1 MRRAFFLLCFIC
13 VLLAGRMSAGA
24 QDVRTDENTGAKYK
38 VGQKWAYE
46 AREGEKDSYL
56 IILKIDQDAKLGNI
70 IHIALRGLKIKNRRS
85 PEGVSE
91 KVDHM
96 PFSEEA
102 LQNSGLKLLKE
113 KTELPDFDEG
123 YQIWRKDFDA
133 GRAGVYSITV
143 AEAVKVIETAL
154 NQ

>member
-1 MRRAFFLLCFIC
+1 MRRIFFLISFIL
-13 VLLAGRMSAGA
+13 VLVAATLSVEA
-24 QDVRTDENTGAKYK
+24 QDKKIDEKASSIYS

-56 IILKIDQDAKLGNI
+56 IILKIDRDAKLGNI

-102 LQNSGLKLLKE
+102 LKNSGLKLLKE

-143 AEAVKVIETAL
+143 AEAVKVMETAL

>member
-1 MRRAFFLLCFIC
+1 MRRILFLTSFIS
-13 VLLAGRMSAGA
+13 VLIAATLSGEA
-24 QDVRTDENTGAKYK
+24 QDKKIAEKTGSIYS

-46 AREGEKDSYL
+46 TREGEKDSYL

-70 IHIALRGLKIKNRRS
+70 IHIALRGLKIKNRRG

-91 KVDHM
+91 NVDHM
-96 PFSEEA
+96 PFSEAA
-102 LQNSGLKLLKE
+102 LKNSGLKLLEE

>member
-1 MRRAFFLLCFIC
+1 MRRIFFLISFIS
-13 VLLAGRMSAGA
+13 VLIAATLSGEA
-24 QDVRTDENTGAKYK
+24 QDKKIDEKAASIYS

-56 IILKIDQDAKLGNI
+56 IILKIDRDAKLGNI

-91 KVDHM
+91 NVDHM

-102 LQNSGLKLLKE
+102 LKNSGLKLLKE

-143 AEAVKVIETAL
+143 AEAVKVMETAL